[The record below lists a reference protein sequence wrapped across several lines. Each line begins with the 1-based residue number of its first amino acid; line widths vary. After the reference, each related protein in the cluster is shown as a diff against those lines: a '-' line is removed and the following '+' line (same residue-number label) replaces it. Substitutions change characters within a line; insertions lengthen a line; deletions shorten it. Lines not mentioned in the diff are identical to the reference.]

1 MSGKIRVCDIEKYYG
16 NKNNLTKAVNRI
28 SFQVQNGE
36 FVGIMGASGSGKTT
50 LLNLLAAIDQVTAG
64 HIYYGDMDITEL
76 PDKKLADFRKDHLGF
91 VFQDFNLLDTLTL
104 KENIVLA
111 MALHTNSRKKIEERV
126 SAVMKRLGIYEL
138 RNRFPYEVSGGQ
150 SRDAPAP
157 EL

>member
-1 MSGKIRVCDIEKYYG
+1 MQVTSIEQPDSSDIMAASKERTKRLMSGKIRVCDIEKYYG

-36 FVGIMGASGSGKTT
+36 FDHGSLRPGKTT

-111 MALHTNSRKKIEERV
+111 MALHTNSRKK
-126 SAVMKRLGIYEL
+126 L
-138 RNRFPYEVSGGQ
+138 RSGYRQ
-150 SRDAPAP
+150 
-157 EL
+157 